1 MNLKYIVDSE
11 NGNAKFDKSKKTL
24 TIRLPVTGLTADSQ
38 RVAEQHY
45 KEFMDAEKKRQDEE
59 KSKAEEL
66 SILGSRVEDLQDL
79 LPKNAKI
86 ALKIKSIIF
95 L

>member
-45 KEFMDAEKKRQDEE
+45 KEFMDGEKKRQDEYKNLE
-59 KSKAEEL
+59 MSTLEEDADKARMDKYKPGGGQKTE
-66 SILGSRVEDLQDL
+66 
-79 LPKNAKI
+79 
-86 ALKIKSIIF
+86 
-95 L
+95 